1 MKGHTAR
8 RSAAGAAGKKNAA
21 AAAADAAAR
30 KTEARI
36 ETAPAEASAAPS
48 IDLETIARS
57 YCSNNLPIAGEARLA
72 WQMKRLQELEAKV
85 TQKSAELA
93 ARTEEAKKWLERQ
106 QEAANKA
113 QDSLVAIYA
122 KMKPESAAQQLAALN
137 EDTAMAI
144 LLKLTS
150 RSASAV
156 LNEMNADRAA
166 RIASI
171 MASRA
176 STAK

>member
-1 MKGHTAR
+1 MQ
-8 RSAAGAAGKKNAA
+8 
-21 AAAADAAAR
+21 AAADAAAR